1 MEARVKLLGHP
12 VHQMLVVFPL
22 GLLGA
27 SVVFDILYWWLDHP
41 IMIEVAFWTMAGGV
55 LAGLLAAPFGVL
67 DWLAIP
73 KGSRARHIGRLHGL
87 GNVIVILL
95 FGGSWLLRSQA
106 EDHVSLTATAL
117 SLGGVA
123 LALVTAWLGG
133 ELVSRLGIGVS
144 EQACVDAPSSL
155 DEPRPNGLR

>member
-155 DEPRPNGLR
+155 DEPHPNGLR

>member
-27 SVVFDILYWWLDHP
+27 SVVFDLLYWLIDLP
-41 IMIEVAFWTMAGGV
+41 VMSEVAYWTMAGGV
-55 LAGLLAAPFGVL
+55 LSGLVAAPFGFI

-87 GNVIVILL
+87 GNVVVN
-95 FGGSWLLRSQA
+95 
-106 EDHVSLTATAL
+106 H
-117 SLGGVA
+117 
-123 LALVTAWLGG
+123 
-133 ELVSRLGIGVS
+133 RL
-144 EQACVDAPSSL
+144 P
-155 DEPRPNGLR
+155 

>member
-27 SVVFDILYWWLDHP
+27 SVVFDLLYWLIDLP
-41 IMIEVAFWTMAGGV
+41 VMSEVAYWTMAGGV
-55 LAGLLAAPFGVL
+55 LSGLVAAPFGFI

-87 GNVIVILL
+87 GNVVVTLL
-95 FGGSWLLRSQA
+95 FGGSWLLRWQA
-106 EDHVSLTATAL
+106 DDHVSLTATAL

-123 LALVTAWLGG
+123 IALVTAWLGG
-133 ELVSRLGIGVS
+133 ELVSRLGVGVS
-144 EQACVDAPSSL
+144 EQACIDAPSSL
-155 DEPRPNGLR
+155 DEPHPTGMQ

>member
-27 SVVFDILYWWLDHP
+27 SVVFDILYWWLDLP

-155 DEPRPNGLR
+155 DEPHPNGLR

>member
-95 FGGSWLLRSQA
+95 FGGSWLLRSQS

-155 DEPRPNGLR
+155 DEPHPNGLR

>member
-55 LAGLLAAPFGVL
+55 LAGLVAAPFGVL

-155 DEPRPNGLR
+155 DEPHPNGLR